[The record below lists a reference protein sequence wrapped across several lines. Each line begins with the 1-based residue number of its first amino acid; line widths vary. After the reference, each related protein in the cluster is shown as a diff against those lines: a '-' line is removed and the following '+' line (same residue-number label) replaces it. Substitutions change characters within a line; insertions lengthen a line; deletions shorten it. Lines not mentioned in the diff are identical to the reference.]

1 MLFNSVSSYIGLR
14 YARASKSNQ
23 FIAFINFFSVMGI
36 ALGLMALITVSSVM
50 NGFELQLKQRIL
62 GITPHILLDVA
73 TPDETLRQTLDSL
86 PQVKAYAPF
95 IESEAIVQS
104 SSELKGVM
112 LQGIDPQQDQQYQVI
127 EQNMLYGS
135 LQQLQPGEYGI
146 VMGRA
151 LASRLKISIGQQV
164 RVIAAGASVYGPF
177 GRVPSQRKFR
187 LTGLYE
193 VGSELDDK
201 VALVHVNDI
210 SRLMRKK
217 KSQLL
222 QTRLFLHDAFQYQQ
236 VIDALAEFPIGMNN
250 WRQRQGPLFDAV
262 KMEKNMIGLMLLL
275 IVSVAAFNI
284 VSSLVMLVTEK
295 RGDIAILRTQGIDN
309 RGIVQIFLINGLYN
323 GVKGCLIGFVLGVV
337 ICLQLNNL
345 LELFNLQ
352 FFLGTAEAGLPV
364 DMQWP
369 QILLM
374 LVMCLLFCF
383 LATLYPAWRAM
394 KQLPA
399 NALRHE

>member
-236 VIDALAEFPIGMNN
+236 VIDGLAEFPIGMNN